1 MHHSQASC
9 PTAGFAAS
17 LLQMGKLHFGVI
29 LGWSVVQ
36 SIVLYF
42 VVNQL
47 AGADSIEKN
56 ALDLY
61 SCCCLVGYCMAPIC
75 LISAVGLMV
84 PR

>member
-1 MHHSQASC
+1 
-9 PTAGFAAS
+9 
-17 LLQMGKLHFGVI
+17 MGKLHFGII

-36 SIVLYF
+36 SVALYF

-47 AGADSIEKN
+47 AGADSSEKK

-75 LISAVGLMV
+75 LASAVGLMV
-84 PR
+84 PRWAAAGRRARAASRRRRRR